1 MTERDS
7 IPPSDLGAPWSLH
20 FHRDGTEDVATI
32 CDAEG
37 HDLVVSRHFWLPEA
51 DDSIPPTLAAVKV
64 MFAAPKLLAALI
76 DLAAQAGED
85 CPMEFRS
92 RHFLEALE
100 AARDAIEEATKPL
113 DSTGR

>member
-1 MTERDS
+1 MHYRMTQLTNIR
-7 IPPSDLGAPWSLH
+7 APWSLH
-20 FHRDGTEDVATI
+20 FDRDGTEDVAII

-37 HDLVVSRHFWLPEA
+37 HDLVVSRHFWFPEA

-76 DLAAQAGED
+76 ALAAQAGED

-100 AARDAIEEATKPL
+100 AARDAIEATKPL